1 MAETHLSIDVANDK
15 FRKYERRNNYT
26 TPKSFLELISFY
38 KTLLEDKKGQVDRQ
52 IKRYTLGLQILD
64 ETKNKVLGLQQELE
78 VKMIEVKKQRE
89 ETDILIEKVQH
100 ESSIAEE

>member
-1 MAETHLSIDVANDK
+1 
-15 FRKYERRNNYT
+15 
-26 TPKSFLELISFY
+26 LELISFY